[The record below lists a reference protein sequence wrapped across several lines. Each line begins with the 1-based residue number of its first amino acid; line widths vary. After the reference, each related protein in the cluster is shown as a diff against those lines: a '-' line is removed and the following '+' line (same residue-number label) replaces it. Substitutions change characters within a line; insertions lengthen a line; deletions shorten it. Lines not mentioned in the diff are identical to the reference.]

1 MSRITLPP
9 IPSSIVI
16 PPAPRTRDRASS
28 VNVVTA
34 RDRAGDGVVWL
45 AGWNSTYRKHT
56 PDVAPDVIDMI
67 GGVQ

>member
-45 AGWNSTYRKHT
+45 AGWNSTYRKHI
-56 PDVAPDVIDMI
+56 PDVAPDVCAMF
-67 GGVQ
+67 GGDA